1 MTLPLVVCD
10 EKIVITDQLQRL
22 PVALRLMPGRSIDRD
37 CLEGAS
43 ALLTRTITQ
52 VDASLLTDTN
62 VRFVGTAS
70 AGTDHIDTEFLERRG
85 IGFANAAGSNAS
97 AVCDYII
104 AALVETGRIGN
115 VLAGGS
121 VGIVGCGHVGRQLAA
136 RLSGM
141 GAVVRVYD
149 PLVEDIPKP
158 WGVNALQDVL
168 GCDVVSLHAALHDS
182 ARFPSRGLV
191 GPAEAALCRPGSLFI
206 NAGRGELLAD
216 GALATLFANGVDV
229 VLDTWPGEPNISTD
243 TLAGVGLA
251 TPHIAGYSKRAKAAA
266 TNLLLPPLCEV
277 LGIRSAEAYQRHNTT
292 LHVIEASEQSTVSE
306 LLSTAI
312 DHIGGL
318 SAEDARMRCEISNSA
333 TTYAFDKLR
342 HEYQLRDELA
352 DICIHGVSGDA
363 AKKLQSAGCQTV

>member
-37 CLEGAS
+37 SLEGAS

-52 VDASLLTDTN
+52 VDASLLTDTK

-70 AGTDHIDTEFLERRG
+70 AGTDHIDTECLERRG
-85 IGFANAAGSNAS
+85 IGFANAAGSNAY

-104 AALVETGRIGN
+104 AALVETGRIGD
-115 VLAGGS
+115 VLAGAS
-121 VGIVGCGHVGRQLAA
+121 VGIVGYGHVGRQLAA

-141 GAVVRVYD
+141 GAVIRVYD

-158 WGVNALQDVL
+158 WGVDALQDVL
-168 GCDVVSLHAALHDS
+168 DCDVVSLHAALHDS
-182 ARFPSRGLV
+182 AHFPSRGLV
-191 GPAEAALCRPGSLFI
+191 GPSEAALCRPGSLFI

-229 VLDTWPGEPNISTD
+229 VLDTWPGEPNISID
-243 TLAGVGLA
+243 TLGRVGLA
-251 TPHIAGYSKRAKAAA
+251 TPHIAGYSKRSKAAA
-266 TNLLLPPLCEV
+266 TNLLLPSLREV
-277 LGIRSAEAYQRHNTT
+277 LGIPSVDVTQVHNTAH
-292 LHVIEASEQSTVSE
+292 HVIEASERSTVSE
-306 LLSTAI
+306 LLSAAL

-318 SAEDARMRCEISNSA
+318 SAEDARMRSEMSTSA
-333 TTYAFDKLR
+333 KADAFDRLR

-352 DICIHGVSGDA
+352 DVCIQGVSGDT

>member
-1 MTLPLVVCD
+1 MTLPVVVCD
-10 EKIVITDQLQRL
+10 EKIVITDQLERL
-22 PVALRLMPGRSIDRD
+22 PVALRLMPGRSIDSD
-37 CLEGAS
+37 SLKDAS

-52 VDASLLTDTN
+52 IDASLLTDTN
-62 VRFVGTAS
+62 IRFVGTAS
-70 AGTDHIDTEFLERRG
+70 AGTDHIDTELLERRG

-97 AVCDYII
+97 AVCDYVI

-115 VLAGGS
+115 VLAGAS
-121 VGIVGCGHVGRQLAA
+121 VGIVGYGHVGCQLAA

-141 GAVVRVYD
+141 GAVIRVYD

-158 WGVNALQDVL
+158 WRVDALEDVL

-182 ARFPSRGLV
+182 VRSPSRGLV

-229 VLDTWPGEPNISTD
+229 VLDTWPGEPNISVD
-243 TLAGVGLA
+243 TLGRVGLA

-266 TNLLLPPLCEV
+266 TNLLLPSLCEV
-277 LGIRSAEAYQRHNTT
+277 LGIRSAEANQRHNTT
-292 LHVIEASEQSTVSE
+292 LHIIEASEQSTVSE
-306 LLSTAI
+306 LLGTAI

-333 TTYAFDKLR
+333 TTSAFDKLR
-342 HEYQLRDELA
+342 HDYQLRDELA
-352 DICIHGVSGDA
+352 DVCIQGLSGDA
-363 AKKLQSAGCQTV
+363 AAKIQSAGCQTI

>member
-1 MTLPLVVCD
+1 MTLPVVVCD

-22 PVALRLMPGRSIDRD
+22 PVALRLMPGRSIDID
-37 CLEGAS
+37 SLKDAS

-52 VDASLLTDTN
+52 IDASLLTDTN

-70 AGTDHIDTEFLERRG
+70 AGTDHIDTELLEHRG

-97 AVCDYII
+97 AVCDYVI

-115 VLAGGS
+115 VLAGAS
-121 VGIVGCGHVGRQLAA
+121 VGIVGYGHVGCQLAA
-136 RLSGM
+136 RLSGL
-141 GAVVRVYD
+141 GAVIRVYD
-149 PLVEDIPKP
+149 PLVEGIPKS
-158 WGVNALQDVL
+158 WGVDALEDVL

-182 ARFPSRGLV
+182 VRSPSRGLV
-191 GPAEAALCRPGSLFI
+191 GPAEAARCRPGSLFI

-229 VLDTWPGEPNISTD
+229 VLDTWPGEPNISVD
-243 TLAGVGLA
+243 TLGRVALA

-266 TNLLLPPLCEV
+266 TNLLLPSLCEV
-277 LGIRSAEAYQRHNTT
+277 LGIRSAEANQRHNTT
-292 LHVIEASEQSTVSE
+292 LHIIEASEQSTVSE

-333 TTYAFDKLR
+333 TASAFDKLR
-342 HEYQLRDELA
+342 HDYQLRDELA
-352 DICIHGVSGDA
+352 DVCIQGLSGDA
-363 AKKLQSAGCQTV
+363 AAKIQSAGCQTI

>member
-10 EKIVITDQLQRL
+10 EKIVVTDQLEGL

-37 CLEGAS
+37 SLQGAS

-70 AGTDHIDTEFLERRG
+70 AGVDHIDTEFLERQG

-97 AVCDYII
+97 AVCDYVI
-104 AALVETGRIGN
+104 AALVETGRLGN
-115 VLAGGS
+115 VLAGAS
-121 VGIVGCGHVGRQLAA
+121 VGIVGYGDVGRQLVA

-141 GAVVRVYD
+141 GATIRVYD
-149 PLVEDIPKP
+149 PLVEGIPGIF
-158 WGVNALQDVL
+158 GVDAIQDVL
-168 GCDVVSLHAALHDS
+168 GCDVVSLHASLHDS
-182 ARFPSRGLV
+182 ACFPSRGLV
-191 GPAEAALCRPGSLFI
+191 GPSEAALCRPGALFI

-216 GALATLFANGVDV
+216 GALPTLFANSVDV
-229 VLDTWPGEPNISTD
+229 VLDTWPGEPNISIE
-243 TLAGVGLA
+243 TLARVGLT

-266 TNLLLPPLCEV
+266 TNLLLPSLCEA
-277 LGIRSAEAYQRHNTT
+277 LGIRSAEANQRHNTT
-292 LHVIEASEQSTVSE
+292 LHIIEAYEQSNVSE

-318 SAEDARMRCEISNSA
+318 SAEDARMRCAMSDSA
-333 TTYAFDKLR
+333 KEDAFDKLR

-352 DICIHGVSGDA
+352 DVCIQGVSGDM

>member
-85 IGFANAAGSNAS
+85 IGFANAAGSNAT
-97 AVCDYII
+97 AVCDYVI
-104 AALVETGRIGN
+104 AALVETGRIAS
-115 VLAGGS
+115 VLNGAS

-141 GAVVRVYD
+141 GAVIRVYD
-149 PLVEDIPKP
+149 PLLEDIPKP
-158 WGVNALQDVL
+158 WGVDALQDVL
-168 GCDVVSLHAALHDS
+168 GCDVVSLHASLHDS
-182 ARFPSRGLV
+182 ACFPSHGLV
-191 GPAEAALCRPGSLFI
+191 GPSEAALCRPGALFI
-206 NAGRGELLAD
+206 NAGRGELLAH
-216 GALATLFANGVDV
+216 GALETLFANSVDV
-229 VLDTWPGEPNISTD
+229 VLDTWPGEPNISID
-243 TLAGVGLA
+243 TLARVGLA

-266 TNLLLPPLCEV
+266 SNLLLPSLCEA
-277 LGIRSAEAYQRHNTT
+277 LGIRSVEAKQEHNTA
-292 LHVIEASEQSTVSE
+292 LRIFKASEQSTVNE
-306 LLSTAI
+306 LLSSAI

-318 SAEDARMRCEISNSA
+318 SAEDARMRCAMSDSA
-333 TTYAFDKLR
+333 NESAFDELR
-342 HEYQLRDELA
+342 HGYQLRGELS
-352 DICIHGVSGDA
+352 DVCIQGVSGDMA
-363 AKKLQSAGCQTV
+363 TKLRSAGCQTV